1 MRVCFLKIL
10 WGNYGIGFI
19 RFGIRIRLEI
29 SHGPAGQWSGSL
41 HSVLPGLA
49 NSKFERKTDL
59 GLTEEGTATASIQVE
74 DTQAGSIRE
83 YVDES

>member
-1 MRVCFLKIL
+1 M
-10 WGNYGIGFI
+10 
-19 RFGIRIRLEI
+19 
-29 SHGPAGQWSGSL
+29 SGSI
-41 HSVLPGLA
+41 HNILPGLT

-59 GLTEEGTATASIQVE
+59 GFTEEETVTVSIQVE